1 MTPRVKVCCISSVE
15 EARLAIS
22 YGATALGFVGP
33 MPSGPGVISLE
44 LIGQISN
51 SLDKHIDS
59 FYLTSKVT
67 AKKIRD
73 EYNFARTKTIQLVD
87 NVPIAEL
94 ITLRTLLPDTVRM
107 VQVLH
112 VRSDAVIQEAM
123 HKQPYVDAFLLD
135 SGNPNSAVKTLGGT
149 GQTHN
154 WNISRILVERV
165 SIPVYLA
172 GGINADNVV
181 EAYAKVQPYGID
193 LCSGLRT
200 DGKLDETKLKFFFEK
215 INSI

>member
-1 MTPRVKVCCISSVE
+1 MAPRVKVCCISSVE

-22 YGATALGFVGP
+22 YGAAALGLVGP

-44 LIGQISN
+44 LIGQISK

-67 AKKIRD
+67 ADKILD
-73 EYNFARTKTIQLVD
+73 EYKFAQTKTIQLVD
-87 NVPIAEL
+87 NIPIAEL

-135 SGNPNSAVKTLGGT
+135 SGNPNSTIKTLGGT

-172 GGINADNVV
+172 GGINADNVI

-200 DGKLDETKLKFFFEK
+200 DGKLDETKLKFFIEK

>member
-1 MTPRVKVCCISSVE
+1 
-15 EARLAIS
+15 
-22 YGATALGFVGP
+22 

-44 LIGQISN
+44 LIGQISK

-67 AKKIRD
+67 ADKILD
-73 EYNFARTKTIQLVD
+73 EYKFAQTKTIQLVD

-135 SGNPNSAVKTLGGT
+135 SGNPNSTIKTLGGT

-172 GGINADNVV
+172 GGIKADNVI

-200 DGKLDETKLKFFFEK
+200 DGKLDETKLKFFIEK

>member
-1 MTPRVKVCCISSVE
+1 MAPRVKVCCISSVE

-22 YGATALGFVGP
+22 YGAAALGVVGP

-44 LIGQISN
+44 LIGQISK

-67 AKKIRD
+67 ADKILD
-73 EYNFARTKTIQLVD
+73 EYKFAQTKTIQLVD

-135 SGNPNSAVKTLGGT
+135 SGNPNSTIKTLGGT

-172 GGINADNVV
+172 GGINADNVI

-200 DGKLDETKLKFFFEK
+200 DGKLDETKLKFFIEK

>member
-1 MTPRVKVCCISSVE
+1 MAPRVKVCCISSVE

-22 YGATALGFVGP
+22 YGAAALGLVGP

-44 LIGQISN
+44 LIGQISK

-67 AKKIRD
+67 ADKILD
-73 EYNFARTKTIQLVD
+73 EYKFAQTKTIQLVD

-135 SGNPNSAVKTLGGT
+135 SGNPNSTIKTLGGT

-172 GGINADNVV
+172 GGINADNVI

-200 DGKLDETKLKFFFEK
+200 DGKLDETKLKFFIEK